1 MYLSILD
8 KGFEL
13 ASNVLEF
20 IRENDER
27 NREVNERHH
36 SDNIVVQEKLR
47 ALVIES
53 NEVLSRQVSEIPDRI
68 VSKIESDKLEE
79 LVNRTETLRFAI
91 DLENMDLV
99 NSILSDLL
107 PLSKYAL
114 SRLNENKEQWFLPWM
129 QATSISL
136 LALRLSANTSGA
148 RKLLNEEV
156 KFFRFE
162 ILNKVKSRF
171 LVEENVPW
179 LELSDFVRGENE
191 NILLFLGEESALPVN
206 FQEDESLEEAVVKE
220 LRLGHEEGDLK
231 VGEKYKIRNAEKLNV
246 LKVFFKDGDKIKEGD
261 CLFLLECE
269 FDKVVMEYCFPSFFS
284 GRINRIYVKEGE
296 GFNLGDV
303 LLDYKL

>member
-1 MYLSILD
+1 MYLRILD

-27 NREVNERHH
+27 NREINERHH

-53 NEVLSRQVSEIPDRI
+53 NEVLLRQVSEIPDRI

-99 NSILSDLL
+99 NSMLADLL

-156 KFFRFE
+156 KLFRFE

-171 LVEENVPW
+171 LVEEDVPW

-206 FQEDESLEEAVVKE
+206 FQEDESLEETVVKE

-231 VGEKYKIRNAEKLNV
+231 VGEKYKLRDAEKISV
-246 LKVFFKDGDKIKEGD
+246 LKVFLEEGDKVKEGD
-261 CLFLLECE
+261 SLFLLDCE
-269 FDKVVMEYCFPSFFS
+269 FDKVVFEYCFSSSFS
-284 GRINRIYVKEGE
+284 GRVNRIYVKEGE
-296 GFNLGDV
+296 GFNLGDI
-303 LLDYKL
+303 LLDYEV